1 MSRHSRG
8 DGAVASR
15 RSRRRVE
22 EPSITE
28 WLDSGSY
35 GPYAADANR
44 GLPEEPVSAE
54 LPPPYEPPPAYEAP
68 YGTVSGTS
76 YSGADYGSA
85 AAPSSYETGSYNT
98 PSSYETGSYSG
109 SSYGTA
115 SASPSSYSGYSYDT
129 GYGSS
134 YGTESAEP

>member
-8 DGAVASR
+8 DESGASR

-44 GLPEEPVSAE
+44 GLPEEPVSTE
-54 LPPPYEPPPAYEAP
+54 LPPPYEPPPPPAYEP
-68 YGTVSGTS
+68 P
-76 YSGADYGSA
+76 A
-85 AAPSSYETGSYNT
+85 AYDTGSYGGSAYGGASAEVP
-98 PSSYETGSYSG
+98 PSSSYGSYGAAPVDQAPSGYDTGSYGGSGYDG
-109 SSYGTA
+109 SSYGSSAYGAA
-115 SASPSSYSGYSYDT
+115 SENLPSS
-129 GYGSS
+129 
-134 YGTESAEP
+134 